1 MKLPYKR
8 NHPAAVPPKFAHD
21 TDACFDLTAAT
32 REISGTTAIYDT
44 GLVFDIPA
52 GYMLKVFSRS
62 GHGFKL
68 DLDLSNGTGIIDAGY
83 TDTVKVKMRYSDP
96 FFYQRVLRIL
106 RARPDVDWP
115 SVGDRIAQARLEKNV
130 KTDLV
135 EVDEIDKETERG
147 DGGIGS
153 TGK

>member
-8 NHPAAVPPKFAHD
+8 RHPAAVPPKFAHD

-32 REISGTTAIYDT
+32 REPSGARSMKYDT
-44 GLVFDIPA
+44 GLVFDIPD
-52 GYMLKVFSRS
+52 GYVLKVFSRS
-62 GHGFKL
+62 GLGFKHDIRL
-68 DLDLSNGTGIIDAGY
+68 CNSTAIIDAGY
-83 TDTVKVKMRYSDP
+83 LETVKIKLTYDGPVSY
-96 FFYQRVLRIL
+96 
-106 RARPDVDWP
+106 RPDWP
-115 SVGDRIAQARLEKNV
+115 MVGDRFVQARLERNV

-147 DGGIGS
+147 DGGFGS

>member
-32 REISGTTAIYDT
+32 REPHGRSMVYDT
-44 GLVFDIPA
+44 GLVFNIPD
-52 GYMLKVFSRS
+52 GYHIKVYSRS
-62 GHGFKL
+62 GLGFKYDMRL
-68 DLDLSNGTGIIDAGY
+68 CNSTGIIDSDYLG
-83 TDTVKVKMRYSDP
+83 TIKVKLTYDGPVS
-96 FFYQRVLRIL
+96 Y
-106 RARPDVDWP
+106 RPDWP
-115 SVGDRIAQARLEKNV
+115 MVGDRIAQAMLVKNV

>member
-1 MKLPYKR
+1 
-8 NHPAAVPPKFAHD
+8 
-21 TDACFDLTAAT
+21 
-32 REISGTTAIYDT
+32 
-44 GLVFDIPA
+44 
-52 GYMLKVFSRS
+52 
-62 GHGFKL
+62 
-68 DLDLSNGTGIIDAGY
+68 
-83 TDTVKVKMRYSDP
+83 MRYSDP
-96 FFYQRVLRIL
+96 FFYQRILRIL

>member
-8 NHPAAVPPKFAHD
+8 NHPAAQPPKFAHD
-21 TDACFDLTAAT
+21 TDACFDLSSVT
-32 REISGTTAIYDT
+32 REISGATAIYDT

-96 FFYQRVLRIL
+96 FFHHRIMRVL
-106 RARPDVDWP
+106 RARPDIDWP
-115 SVGDRIAQARLEKNV
+115 VVGDRIAQARLEKNV

-147 DGGIGS
+147 DGGFGS